1 VPQNDPHAAN
11 IGLDC
16 DGRSSGERKEQGPST
31 GAATTYTQPMLVD
44 RAFRFAFRNYST
56 LWLIVASVVF
66 PLHLAHGYVFRDVIA
81 VSELHPAIELFPER
95 RQVARVSAADL
106 AEARRWYAALTAVE
120 VAFIPALA
128 GAVTRVL
135 EEDLRGGVP
144 GALRAWGGATRLN
157 LRGLIGCPGPLLVA
171 LVISFAAGWLA
182 ETTGRLLVEPLPPGL
197 MWIGAALTAAT
208 ARSLALPLLL
218 ATMAMCEV
226 EGDPRVQE
234 NDPVRK

>member
-1 VPQNDPHAAN
+1 M
-11 IGLDC
+11 
-16 DGRSSGERKEQGPST
+16 GRFSSGQRAGDGVPV
-31 GAATTYTQPMLVD
+31 ATRTYTQPMLVD

-81 VSELHPAIELFPER
+81 VSQLHPAIELFPER

-106 AEARRWYAALTAVE
+106 AEARRWHAALTAMEIVL
-120 VAFIPALA
+120 IPALA
-128 GAVTRVL
+128 GAATRVL

-157 LRGLIGCPGPLLVA
+157 LRGLVGRPGPLLVA
-171 LVISFAAGWLA
+171 LAISFAAGWLA
-182 ETTGRLLVEPLPPGL
+182 ETTGGLLVEPLPPGL
-197 MWIGAALTAAT
+197 LWVGAALTAAT
-208 ARSLALPLLL
+208 ARSLAAPLLL
-218 ATMAMCEV
+218 ATMATCEV

-234 NDPVRK
+234 NDPIHK